1 MKQYGF
7 FKATEFSAKQI
18 SVIYR
23 KAKNGELNVEKWV
36 INRLYELAEYY
47 NYDSNGS
54 VSDEEIDIKK
64 RPRGK
69 LFEARLSLK
78 SKHALRLILHLILE
92 NLTRCVHREVLGED
106 EISGDLMTGHAL
118 QAIRLHLI
126 FI

>member
-47 NYDSNGS
+47 NYDDNGS
-54 VSDEEIDIKK
+54 IAEEETKINEILASVFANDLITAQELINKYTKEMFGLLSAK
-64 RPRGK
+64 RQAK
-69 LFEARLSLK
+69 CDKSLV
-78 SKHALRLILHLILE
+78 
-92 NLTRCVHREVLGED
+92 C
-106 EISGDLMTGHAL
+106 
-118 QAIRLHLI
+118 
-126 FI
+126 

>member
-64 RPRGK
+64 
-69 LFEARLSLK
+69 
-78 SKHALRLILHLILE
+78 ILE
-92 NLTRCVHREVLGED
+92 TVFANDLATAQKLIDKYTKRTFGLLG
-106 EISGDLMTGHAL
+106 AKK
-118 QAIRLHLI
+118 QAKCDRSLVC
-126 FI
+126 